1 MIGLLPPEPSIVK
14 RRSQR
19 VYTPGELERR
29 TGLVCDALRQL
40 AAGDVE
46 ACEVSCAMHAAG
58 AVDGH
63 TTVPPGMG
71 GAQLYG
77 AAVRLLTPPR

>member
-1 MIGLLPPEPSIVK
+1 MGILLPEPSIV
-14 RRSQR
+14 RRRGSR
-19 VYTPGELERR
+19 VYTAGELERR

-58 AVDGH
+58 AVDGQ
-63 TTVPPGMG
+63 TTVPPGMS
-71 GAQLYG
+71 GAQLHG
-77 AAVRLLTPPR
+77 AALRLLTPVRT

>member
-1 MIGLLPPEPSIVK
+1 MGLLLPEPPLVL
-14 RRSQR
+14 RRPAR
-19 VYTPGELERR
+19 TYTPSELERR
-29 TGLVCDALRQL
+29 TSLVVDALRQL
-40 AAGDVE
+40 AAGDLE

-58 AVDGH
+58 AVDGQ

>member
-1 MIGLLPPEPSIVK
+1 MTGLLLPEPSIVA
-14 RRSQR
+14 RRPAR
-19 VYTPGELERR
+19 VYTPAELERR

-46 ACEVSCAMHAAG
+46 ACQVSCAMHAAG
-58 AVDGH
+58 AVDGR

>member
-1 MIGLLPPEPSIVK
+1 MNGLTVVPSSGVQ
-14 RRSQR
+14 RRPAR
-19 VYTPGELERR
+19 VYTPAELARR

-58 AVDGH
+58 AVDGQ
-63 TTVPPGMG
+63 TTVPPGLG

-77 AAVRLLTPPR
+77 AALRLLTPPR